1 MSFVKIYVHAVWATK
16 NRLPLLASNIR
27 LKVFEHI
34 KDNARSKSIFID
46 HINGVQDH
54 LHCLI
59 SMNPEQCIADVVR
72 MIKGESSH
80 WINNQKLAREKFSW
94 QDEYFAVSIGESQ
107 IESVRKYIREQ
118 EEHHHRKTFQ
128 EEYDEFMKVYGFNVI
143 KG

>member
-1 MSFVKIYVHAVWATK
+1 MSFVKIYVHSVWATG

-34 KDNARSKSIFID
+34 IENARSKNIYID
-46 HINGVQDH
+46 HINGIQDH

-59 SMNPEQCIADVVR
+59 SLKPEQCIADVVR

-80 WINNQKLAREKFSW
+80 WINNQKLARENFSW
-94 QDEYFAVSIGESQ
+94 QEEYFAVSIGESQ

-118 EEHHHRKTFQ
+118 EEHHRRKTFQ
-128 EEYDEFMKVYGFNVI
+128 EEYDEFMRIYGFNVI

>member
-46 HINGVQDH
+46 HINGAQDH

-94 QDEYFAVSIGESQ
+94 QEEYFAVSIGESQ